1 MKCLGV
7 AVGVAHVS
15 GLIHGDPPGR
25 APPHKVEEFLRL
37 KEKLQAIKGSG
48 FMRDVRCVLAHPTLM
63 NCFIESYGLNFVPE
77 DLKRDTVLQQVTADV
92 DSQGGAA
99 RASHTDK

>member
-1 MKCLGV
+1 MIVFKCPYTPAAHRFGV
-7 AVGVAHVS
+7 T
-15 GLIHGDPPGR
+15 R
-25 APPHKVEEFLRL
+25 EFLRL

-92 DSQGGAA
+92 GSQGGAA
-99 RASHTDK
+99 RASHTVTCV

>member
-1 MKCLGV
+1 MQSARRHLPHSSTLMMVFTQGPH
-7 AVGVAHVS
+7 AVM
-15 GLIHGDPPGR
+15 
-25 APPHKVEEFLRL
+25 RL
-37 KEKLQAIKGSG
+37 KEKLQGIKGSG

-92 DSQGGAA
+92 GSQGGAA
-99 RASHTDK
+99 RASHTVR

>member
-1 MKCLGV
+1 MFKCPYTPAAHRFGV
-7 AVGVAHVS
+7 T
-15 GLIHGDPPGR
+15 R
-25 APPHKVEEFLRL
+25 EFLRL

-63 NCFIESYGLNFVPE
+63 NCFIESYGLKFVPE

-92 DSQGGAA
+92 GSQGGAA
-99 RASHTDK
+99 RASHTVTYV